1 MKYRWMVL
9 AGAALALALAAC
21 EDSEGFPGGDSKSA
35 AISEPGGDP
44 GAKEEEGEI
53 RLEACEVARLAYDTC
68 RESAMEA
75 CAAATDELLA
85 CLEENGVEGAPNSF
99 PDGSDP
105 GDDVI
110 GPDPETM
117 PEACREITERLN
129 ACGAACLD
137 EYVERN
143 EACLDHAPC
152 LEPDDAPGWSWGEG
166 SGGAGGDDPGDPPD
180 LPTRC
185 DTPEEPCSH
194 SGGSAGEDD

>member
-85 CLEENGVEGAPNSF
+85 CL
-99 PDGSDP
+99 
-105 GDDVI
+105 
-110 GPDPETM
+110 
-117 PEACREITERLN
+117 
-129 ACGAACLD
+129 D